1 MDVVPVSDPNIF
13 SMAQRV
19 VLAQEQ
25 LKLAQSAPELH
36 NLHEAYR
43 RMYSAL
49 GVTNVDDL
57 LPPPAQPMPMDPAN
71 ENGKFALAAAGSG
84 EPPKAFPGQNHDA
97 HMAAHLAFCQS
108 KMAKASTAVYAV
120 AMQHI
125 YDHIGLKSEEMARQ
139 ELGMPPMQPPTQEQ
153 PQDPTSMEP
162 QLQSR
167 VAELIATFMLQ
178 LTEQEAA
185 MGGAEDD
192 PLVALK
198 GRELDIRE
206 AANQQKAQLDAAK
219 MRQNAELAEEK
230 IESTEDIAKMRANI
244 QLMSQ
249 ANRSNQPNRRQ

>member
-1 MDVVPVSDPNIF
+1 
-13 SMAQRV
+13 
-19 VLAQEQ
+19 
-25 LKLAQSAPELH
+25 
-36 NLHEAYR
+36 
-43 RMYSAL
+43 
-49 GVTNVDDL
+49 
-57 LPPPAQPMPMDPAN
+57 
-71 ENGKFALAAAGSG
+71 
-84 EPPKAFPGQNHDA
+84 
-97 HMAAHLAFCQS
+97 
-108 KMAKASTAVYAV
+108 
-120 AMQHI
+120 
-125 YDHIGLKSEEMARQ
+125 
-139 ELGMPPMQPPTQEQ
+139 MPPMQPPTQEQ
-153 PQDPTSMEP
+153 PQDPTSAEP

-219 MRQNAELAEEK
+219 MRQNAELAGEK

-249 ANRSNQPNRRQ
+249 ANRSNQPNRRM